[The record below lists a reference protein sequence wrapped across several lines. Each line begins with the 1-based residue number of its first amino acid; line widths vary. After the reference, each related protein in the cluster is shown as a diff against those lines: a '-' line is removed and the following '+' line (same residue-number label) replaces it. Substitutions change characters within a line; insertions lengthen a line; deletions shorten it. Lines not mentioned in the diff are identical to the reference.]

1 LDASQTAPLLI
12 ATAPTRYAD
21 RYAAI
26 LVVIV
31 SLVAFFLIAPFANAP
46 SPLMVAFVP
55 ATDTGSI
62 VIDVITAMLL
72 IGQFAQLRR
81 PSLLVLS
88 CGYSFAAF
96 IVLAHL
102 LSAAAVVRSLRPQTA
117 NAVTTAGVFTLWHS
131 IFPIFIMLYA
141 ILSRSDRDRPFA
153 RSLLPKAISL
163 GILAALALA
172 GLCVLIAI
180 SVPRPSFADADRA
193 FELVAAGATWFISA
207 AALAVLYA
215 RTRARRILDMWLCI
229 VLFAWLLDILIG
241 SLISGTPF
249 NFGWYAGRLYGVLAA
264 SAVMVALLLESGSL
278 YGQLTRAFSELQTQ
292 SAALLQSEAALRQAQ
307 KMEAIGQITGGLA
320 HDFNN
325 LLTVIIGSLDML
337 AQQKDSTPRVQRLTD
352 FAMQAAVKGEKLTKQ
367 LLAFSRQQMLNPEI
381 KDPNSL
387 IRDFEG
393 LLRRALGETIEITL
407 KLEAG
412 LGPIR
417 VDPAQ
422 FESAIL
428 NLAVNARDAMDGK
441 GAIVIET
448 RHVTRSEIA
457 ALIPE
462 AKAGSYVLVSLSDTG
477 VGMDAETV
485 SRAFEPFF
493 TTKPTGKGTG
503 LGLSQVYGFAT
514 SSQGFVRIDSAP
526 GDGTTVKLY
535 LPRVDGDVAAAVAP
549 DPDESAPLVAGG
561 EVVLIV
567 EDDPG
572 VREMAIE
579 SLIELG
585 YGILTA
591 ASGPEALEVIRG
603 GARIDILFSD
613 IVMPGGMNG
622 VELSVEAHRIRPDIR
637 ILLTSGYA
645 AGALTGDDVPE
656 GLNVIAKPYR
666 LEDLSQKLQ
675 QVLSG

>member
-1 LDASQTAPLLI
+1 
-12 ATAPTRYAD
+12 
-21 RYAAI
+21 
-26 LVVIV
+26 
-31 SLVAFFLIAPFANAP
+31 
-46 SPLMVAFVP
+46 
-55 ATDTGSI
+55 
-62 VIDVITAMLL
+62 
-72 IGQFAQLRR
+72 
-81 PSLLVLS
+81 
-88 CGYSFAAF
+88 
-96 IVLAHL
+96 
-102 LSAAAVVRSLRPQTA
+102 
-117 NAVTTAGVFTLWHS
+117 
-131 IFPIFIMLYA
+131 
-141 ILSRSDRDRPFA
+141 
-153 RSLLPKAISL
+153 
-163 GILAALALA
+163 
-172 GLCVLIAI
+172 
-180 SVPRPSFADADRA
+180 
-193 FELVAAGATWFISA
+193 
-207 AALAVLYA
+207 
-215 RTRARRILDMWLCI
+215 
-229 VLFAWLLDILIG
+229 
-241 SLISGTPF
+241 
-249 NFGWYAGRLYGVLAA
+249 
-264 SAVMVALLLESGSL
+264 
-278 YGQLTRAFSELQTQ
+278 
-292 SAALLQSEAALRQAQ
+292 
-307 KMEAIGQITGGLA
+307 
-320 HDFNN
+320 
-325 LLTVIIGSLDML
+325 
-337 AQQKDSTPRVQRLTD
+337 
-352 FAMQAAVKGEKLTKQ
+352 
-367 LLAFSRQQMLNPEI
+367 
-381 KDPNSL
+381 
-387 IRDFEG
+387 
-393 LLRRALGETIEITL
+393 
-407 KLEAG
+407 
-412 LGPIR
+412 
-417 VDPAQ
+417 
-422 FESAIL
+422 
-428 NLAVNARDAMDGK
+428 
-441 GAIVIET
+441 
-448 RHVTRSEIA
+448 
-457 ALIPE
+457 
-462 AKAGSYVLVSLSDTG
+462 LVSLSDTG